1 MKHFIIGIPVL
12 LTLSLMGCKFD
23 NPDPERTG
31 PEPPP
36 PILYKLVSIDSITA
50 GDYRGIQIGSQ
61 SDEAFAVL
69 ENYRKNKLVTY
80 QSAVNNYFSDI
91 TELKNKIQFFE
102 NLTLDEKMDTPTGV
116 QVILEGGQ
124 VKSLTLNSSKVLRQ
138 WPESASTNEAVQ
150 LSDKSDV
157 LYNKLV
163 ALSTKTQYAN
173 KFQKIVLTTRYTYA
187 IYDPIKAKLP
197 WSFVYWTLP
206 DLGEE
211 IQVYFKDD
219 KVLYIMVRRFEK
231 A

>member
-1 MKHFIIGIPVL
+1 MKHFIIGITAS
-12 LTLSLMGCKFD
+12 LTLLATGCKFD
-23 NPDPERTG
+23 NADPERTG
-31 PEPPP
+31 PDPAPV
-36 PILYKLVSIDSITA
+36 LYKLVSSDSIYT

-69 ENYRKNKLVTY
+69 EKYREDKLVTY
-80 QSAVNNYFSDI
+80 QSAINNFFSDI
-91 TELKNKIQFFE
+91 TELKNKIHFFT
-102 NLTLDEKMDTPTGV
+102 NLTLDEKMDTPTGL

-124 VKSLTLNSSKVLRQ
+124 VKSLTLNSQRVLKQ
-138 WPESASTNEAVQ
+138 WPESATHSEAVQ

-163 ALSTKTQYAN
+163 ALSKKAEYAN

-197 WSFVYWTLP
+197 WSFVYWTQP

-219 KVLYIMVRRFEK
+219 EVLYIMVRRFEK
-231 A
+231 L